1 MGVRQGGVL
10 SPKLFSIYVEDIIE
24 EVNKAKGGVKLI
36 SQRLNILMYADDIIV
51 MATKKRELQEQLD
64 LIGEFGL
71 ANGIKFN
78 PVKCELLVFNKDY
91 KRSMFETL
99 QDDWQEEVKLNGA
112 AIPEVTQFR
121 YLGIIFNEKMNNEAH
136 LEKRRLATFA
146 MINRIKKL
154 GFDGGNMHPKLIG
167 NMFKTY
173 VRPVLMYG
181 CETLDLNESEIDKIA
196 KCEGTAIKRMMGLKK
211 RCYTRHLLNA
221 LNIGTSARY
230 IKLMKLKFFLRIKNN
245 RFTSEIVDEWFQINP
260 KSNFK
265 SWLNNELSLTPDFH
279 YDGSQ
284 VRVEEKCQC
293 RAAAI
298 DSLNEKNQ
306 KEDPVAKKL
315 KLLFK
320 VKDKVKMIRAV
331 EELIHAKNAAKEII

>member
-1 MGVRQGGVL
+1 
-10 SPKLFSIYVEDIIE
+10 
-24 EVNKAKGGVKLI
+24 
-36 SQRLNILMYADDIIV
+36 
-51 MATKKRELQEQLD
+51 
-64 LIGEFGL
+64 
-71 ANGIKFN
+71 
-78 PVKCELLVFNKDY
+78 
-91 KRSMFETL
+91 MFETL

-112 AIPEVTQFR
+112 VIPEVIQFR

-181 CETLDLNESEIDKIA
+181 CETLDLNESEIEKIA

-221 LNIGTSARY
+221 LNIGTSARF
-230 IKLMKLKFFLRIKNN
+230 IKLMKLKFFLRIKDN
-245 RFTSEIVDEWFQINP
+245 RFTSVIVDEWFQINP

-265 SWLNNELSLTPDFH
+265 SWLNNELSLTPEFH
-279 YDGSQ
+279 YDDSQ